1 MKVMLQ
7 RDASEEEQQRFLQE
21 ARVLGQLAHPNIVP
35 VHDVGTDE
43 TGRLFYTMKLVLG
56 GTLHD
61 VIGKLKSGD
70 KGTLAKYPLNALLTV
85 FQKVCDAVA
94 FAHSRGII
102 HRDLKPQ
109 NIMVGEFGEVLV
121 MDWGLAKILPG
132 SAAAEEAARTL
143 PWLGPVTAGATGSGG
158 PVRLAGAAPAGGS
171 AASEM
176 VTLPLSGK
184 EAKAEAVTLPPV
196 APPPLPAMALEIT
209 LPGRENGAG
218 SAPPNAAATA
228 PSMADEPPGAN
239 HSPRATAAVGS
250 GAGTEV
256 TLPLDNQMAQPAAP
270 VFAGTP
276 PPEPEPQTRQPDP
289 GSGSAPAPSGV
300 YATLEGAVMGTP
312 HFMSPEQAEGKI
324 AELDGRSDIFSLGG
338 ILYALLTLRP
348 PVEGDSLE
356 EILSKVRSGT
366 IAPPTAF
373 DAPSSTTQAKPNATG
388 AVTEPRKIHPLP
400 HCPAGKVPAALSAV
414 TMKALTRD
422 KLRRYQTVA
431 EFTRDIEAYQG
442 GFATSA
448 ENANALTLV
457 RLFIHRHKTLTA
469 AAALFVLLTIGFV
482 TKVIASEQKARTNA
496 EQAAAHAK
504 TAEEHAARAKVSEAA
519 AVAEKEAARLS
530 STRANLA
537 LADAALREGNGPAM
551 QAALAEVPEDLRDST
566 WRYLLGESD
575 SSIARIRTGASVV
588 TGVAAHPRRPG
599 VFAVADGNRKVF
611 LIELRTGARLL
622 EFTPE
627 FPPKS
632 RGELS
637 ALAFSPDGQ
646 RIAVGRSADG
656 GIVIH
661 SARDGKKLL
670 GWDAPRTQELEFSAD
685 GLRLFQST
693 EVYKAHKSLRM
704 WEAASGLPAWE
715 YGSSK
720 GTSHPHGAFTPDG
733 QQVLTFGYGDDFRLV
748 DARDG
753 AAIRSFKREGAPI
766 TALAMAGNGLAAA
779 ADQQGFVSVLDLK
792 TGSVRLRFR
801 VHDTSVHF
809 LAFTP
814 AGDQLA
820 TGVALPDGQQAIHLW
835 LAATGERR
843 QALLGGSGEIRDISV
858 HPVSGELLVSG
869 PNAAAWDPT
878 GQPPRWYAG
887 VTPLQPARP
896 VFWGSDEVLFASG
909 NREDLLLHKLQPG
922 APAILWKSVGIVMP
936 QSDVSADGKLAVF
949 AGVTYGADLL
959 FLRNPGPQREEGRTI
974 KLQGGKDF
982 IRLSAGGERVVV
994 VGNRN
999 SKVDLFDTTTGLP
1012 LAPFERADMKR
1023 FWSFAWLG
1031 SNGQHL
1037 VGLVTAKA
1045 ERGLAGSEEW
1055 VVLWDAASGKIVQRV
1070 TNRSALGVLVVA
1082 PDGSRLAEAGAD
1094 KMVRIRDA
1102 ATLAVQQEFRAHDGP
1117 ITALA
1122 WHPVKPI
1129 LATTST
1135 DLTIRLWNLETGRR
1149 LEELRGP
1156 LTTPMGLGFSP
1167 SGQRLAC
1174 ASPSD
1179 NTRIWEP
1186 ESLNEKPVPTQPK
1199 DGAWEDLLAPLT
1211 PAIVDQTGNGWRM
1224 DNGALF
1230 SPNKTFTTLPL
1241 PGNLSGTSYQVRV
1254 KLRQLMAKNGFSL
1267 ELPVGNHMVGFDLDG
1282 DLGKWTSL
1290 ALANGKWGKGLPGA
1304 LAGKQV
1310 KDSDQHDLEVT
1321 VRLNGANATITV
1333 TLDDQPLYEWTGPIA
1348 ALSQHSLWK
1357 TAPGS
1362 LALGTMAA
1370 DWVVYEVKVKRLD
1383 GK

>member
-1 MKVMLQ
+1 MGAVLDARDQKLGRSVAMKVMLV
-7 RDASEEEQQRFLQE
+7 RRASEEEQQRFLQE

-43 TGRLFYTMKLVLG
+43 QGRLFYTMKLVQG
-56 GTLHD
+56 VTLHD
-61 VIGKLKSGD
+61 VIGKLKAGD
-70 KGTLAKYPLNALLTV
+70 KETLAKYPLNALLTA

-132 SAAAEEAARTL
+132 SAAAEEAAK
-143 PWLGPVTAGATGSGG
+143 
-158 PVRLAGAAPAGGS
+158 
-171 AASEM
+171 
-176 VTLPLSGK
+176 TLPLR
-184 EAKAEAVTLPPV
+184 
-196 APPPLPAMALEIT
+196 
-209 LPGRENGAG
+209 GRLGQTG
-218 SAPPNAAATA
+218 PT
-228 PSMADEPPGAN
+228 G
-239 HSPRATAAVGS
+239 
-250 GAGTEV
+250 
-256 TLPLDNQMAQPAAP
+256 TLPLNALAAEDQTTIVSVPAAGEDQTTIASLP
-270 VFAGTP
+270 ADAEQATVASGTGNP
-276 PPEPEPQTRQPDP
+276 SAPQLMFGTQEPEP
-289 GSGSAPAPSGV
+289 AVPSGA
-300 YATLEGAVMGTP
+300 YATMEGAVMGTP
-312 HFMSPEQAEGKI
+312 HYMSPEQAEGRI
-324 AELDGRSDIFSLGG
+324 SDLDARSDIFSLGG

-356 EILSKVRSGT
+356 EILSNVRSGN
-366 IAPPTAF
+366 IVPPMAF
-373 DAPSSTTQAKPNATG
+373 NAPSSSTQAKASATG

-400 HCPAGKVPAALSAV
+400 QCPDGKVPAALSAV

-422 KLRRYQTVA
+422 MLRRYQTVA

-482 TKVIASEQKARTNA
+482 TKVISSEQKARTNA
-496 EQAAAHAK
+496 EQAEANAK
-504 TAEEHAARAKVSEAA
+504 TAEAHAARAKVSEVA

-530 STRANLA
+530 SAKANLA
-537 LADAALREGNGPAM
+537 LADAALREGNGSAM

-575 SSIARIRTGASVV
+575 TSIARIRTGASVV

-599 VFAVADGNRKVF
+599 VFAVADSNRKVF

-627 FPPKS
+627 FLPKS
-632 RGELS
+632 KGELS

-646 RIAVGRSADG
+646 RIAVGRGGDG

-670 GWDAPRTQELEFSAD
+670 GWDALRTQELEFSAD
-685 GLRLFQST
+685 GTRLLQST
-693 EVYKAHKSLRM
+693 ESYKSLNV
-704 WEAASGLPAWE
+704 WEASSGRKAWE
-715 YGSSK
+715 HVQSK
-720 GTSHPHGAFTPDG
+720 GTLFVRGVFTPG
-733 QQVLTFGYGDDFRLV
+733 GHQVLTSGSGDDFRLV

-753 AAIRSFKREGAPI
+753 AVILSFKTESNYI
-766 TALAMAGNGLAAA
+766 TALAMAGSGVAAA
-779 ADQQGFVSVLDLK
+779 VDQQGFVSVLDLK
-792 TGSVRLRFR
+792 AGGVRLRFR
-801 VHDTSVHF
+801 VHDTAVNF

-814 AGDQLA
+814 AGDQLV
-820 TGVALPDGQQAIHLW
+820 TCVALPDGRQAIHVW
-835 LAATGERR
+835 LVATGERR
-843 QALLGGSGEIRDISV
+843 HALLGGSGEIRDISL

-869 PNAAAWDPT
+869 PNAGAWDPT
-878 GQPPRWYAG
+878 SQPPRWLAG
-887 VTPLQPARP
+887 VTPIHPARP
-896 VFWGSDEVLFASG
+896 VFWGSDDVLFASG
-909 NREDLLLHKLQPG
+909 RAEDLLLHKLQLD
-922 APAILWKSVGIVMP
+922 APTMLWRSVGILMP

-949 AGVTYGADLL
+949 SGETYNSFLF
-959 FLRNPGPQREEGRTI
+959 FLRNPGLQREEGRTI
-974 KLQGGKDF
+974 ILQGSKEF
-982 IRLSAGGERVVV
+982 IRLSAGGERVLVI
-994 VGNRN
+994 GLRN
-999 SKVDLFDTTTGLP
+999 SRVDLFDTTTGLP
-1012 LAPFERADMKR
+1012 LAPLERADMKR
-1023 FWSFAWLG
+1023 FWSLGWLG
-1031 SNGQHL
+1031 SNGQRL

-1045 ERGLAGSEEW
+1045 ERGLSGSEEW
-1055 VVLWDAASGKIVQRV
+1055 VVLWDVASGKILQRV

-1082 PDGSRLAEAGAD
+1082 PDGTRLAEAGAD

-1129 LATTST
+1129 LATTSA

-1156 LTTPMGLGFSP
+1156 LTTPTGLGFSP

-1186 ESLNEKPVPTQPK
+1186 ESLNERRVPTQPT
-1199 DGAWEDLLAPLT
+1199 DRAWEDLLAPLT
-1211 PAIVDQTGNGWRM
+1211 AAKVEETGKGWRLEG
-1224 DNGALF
+1224 GALF
-1230 SPNKTFTTLPL
+1230 SPRKLYATLPL
-1241 PGNLSGTSYQVRV
+1241 PGNLSGFSYQVRV
-1254 KLRQLMAKNGFSL
+1254 KLRQLTAKGVFHIV
-1267 ELPVGNHMVGFDLDG
+1267 LPVGDRMTGFDLDG
-1282 DLGKWTSL
+1282 RPQNGIYTGLVQVNGKLGKD
-1290 ALANGKWGKGLPGA
+1290 LPGVIE
-1304 LAGKQV
+1304 GKQV
-1310 KDSDQHDLEVT
+1310 KDSEQHDLEVT
-1321 VRLNGANATITV
+1321 VRLTGTAAVITT
-1333 TLDDQPLYEWTGPIA
+1333 TLDDQPLYEWAGPSA
-1348 ALSQHSLWK
+1348 ALSQYPLWQ
-1357 TAPGS
+1357 TPPGT

-1383 GK
+1383 AK

>member
-1 MKVMLQ
+1 MGAVLDARDQKLGRSVAMKVMLVRQ
-7 RDASEEEQQRFLQE
+7 AGAEDQQRFLQE

-43 TGRLFYTMKLVLG
+43 QGRLFYTMKLVQG

-61 VIGKLKSGD
+61 VIGKLKAGD
-70 KGTLAKYPLNALLTV
+70 KDTLAKYPLNALLTA

-132 SAAAEEAARTL
+132 SAAAEEATK
-143 PWLGPVTAGATGSGG
+143 
-158 PVRLAGAAPAGGS
+158 
-171 AASEM
+171 
-176 VTLPLSGK
+176 TLPLRGQLGQ
-184 EAKAEAVTLPPV
+184 TGP
-196 APPPLPAMALEIT
+196 T
-209 LPGRENGAG
+209 G
-218 SAPPNAAATA
+218 
-228 PSMADEPPGAN
+228 
-239 HSPRATAAVGS
+239 
-250 GAGTEV
+250 
-256 TLPLDNQMAQPAAP
+256 TLPLNAPAAENQ
-270 VFAGTP
+270 ATLATGTGNASAP
-276 PPEPEPQTRQPDP
+276 KLTFGSSDPEL
-289 GSGSAPAPSGV
+289 PAPSAA
-300 YATLEGAVMGTP
+300 YATLEGVVMGTP
-312 HFMSPEQAEGKI
+312 HFMSPEQAEGRI
-324 AELDGRSDIFSLGG
+324 SDLDARSDIFSLGG

-366 IAPPTAF
+366 IVPPTTF
-373 DAPSSTTQAKPNATG
+373 NAPSATTTG
-388 AVTEPRKIHPLP
+388 HVTEPRKIHPLP
-400 HCPAGKVPAALSAV
+400 HCPDGKVPAALSAV

-422 KLRRYQTVA
+422 RARRYQTVA
-431 EFTRDIEAYQG
+431 EFARDIEAYQG

-448 ENANALTLV
+448 EDANALTLV
-457 RLFIHRHKTLTA
+457 RLFIHRHRALTA
-469 AAALFVLLTIGFV
+469 AASLMVLLTMGFMA
-482 TKVIASEQKARTNA
+482 KVVSSEQKAKANA
-496 EQAAAHAK
+496 EQAEANAK
-504 TAEEHAARAKVSEAA
+504 TAQEHETQAKANAKAAEENAAQAKISEAA
-519 AVAEKEAARLS
+519 AIAEREAARQS
-530 STRANLA
+530 SARANLA
-537 LADAALREGNGPAM
+537 LADGAQREGNGPAM

-599 VFAVADGNRKVF
+599 VFAVADSNQKVF

-646 RIAVGRSADG
+646 RIAVGRGGDG

-670 GWDAPRTQELEFSAD
+670 GWDALRTGKLEFSAD
-685 GLRLFQST
+685 GLRLLQST
-693 EVYKAHKSLRM
+693 EIYKSLKSLHM
-704 WEAASGLPAWE
+704 WEAASGQPAWE
-715 YGSSK
+715 YGLSK

-748 DARDG
+748 AARDG
-753 AAIRSFKREGAPI
+753 TVIRSFKRDGAPL

-779 ADQQGFVSVLDLK
+779 ADRQGFVSVLDLK
-792 TGSVRLRFR
+792 TGSFRQRFR
-801 VHDTSVHF
+801 VHDTDVNF

-814 AGDQLA
+814 AGDQLV
-820 TGVALPDGQQAIHLW
+820 TCVALPDGQQAIHLW

-843 QALLGGSGEIRDISV
+843 QALLGGSGELRDISV

-887 VTPLQPARP
+887 VTPIHPARP

-909 NREDLLLHKLQPG
+909 KAEDLLLHKLQPG
-922 APAILWKSVGIVMP
+922 TPAMLWKSVGIAMP

-949 AGVTYGADLL
+949 AGETYNADLL

-974 KLQGGKDF
+974 KLPGGKDF

-994 VGNRN
+994 LGNRN

-1031 SNGQHL
+1031 SSGQRL

-1045 ERGLAGSEEW
+1045 ERGLSGSEEW
-1055 VVLWDAASGKIVQRV
+1055 VVLWDADSGKIVQRV

-1122 WHPVKPI
+1122 WHPVKPV

-1156 LTTPMGLGFSP
+1156 LTTPTGLGFSP

-1174 ASPSD
+1174 ASSSD
-1179 NTRIWEP
+1179 NTRSWEP
-1186 ESLNEKPVPTQPK
+1186 ESLNDQPGAAKPAA
-1199 DGAWEDLLAPLT
+1199 GWEDLLASLT
-1211 PAIVDQTGNGWRM
+1211 PAIVDQNGNGWRM

-1230 SPNKTFTTLPL
+1230 SPIKRFATLPL

-1254 KLRQLMAKNGFSL
+1254 KLRQLTAKEVFHVI
-1267 ELPVGNHMVGFDLDG
+1267 LPVADRMVGFDLDG
-1282 DLGKWTSL
+1282 SAGNWTGL
-1290 ALANGKWGKGLPGA
+1290 VHVDGKWGKNLPGA

-1333 TLDDQPLYEWTGPIA
+1333 TLDDQPLYEWTGPTA
-1348 ALSQHSLWK
+1348 ALSRHSLWK

-1383 GK
+1383 AK

>member
-1 MKVMLQ
+1 MGAVLDARDNKLGRSVAMKVMLV
-7 RDASEEEQQRFLQE
+7 RRASEEEQQRFLQE

-43 TGRLFYTMKLVLG
+43 QGRLFYTMKLVVG
-56 GTLHD
+56 VTLHE
-61 VIGKLKSGD
+61 VIGKLKAGD
-70 KGTLAKYPLNALLTV
+70 KDTLAKYPLNALLTA

-132 SAAAEEAARTL
+132 SAAAEEAAK
-143 PWLGPVTAGATGSGG
+143 
-158 PVRLAGAAPAGGS
+158 
-171 AASEM
+171 
-176 VTLPLSGK
+176 TLPLRGQLGQ
-184 EAKAEAVTLPPV
+184 TGP
-196 APPPLPAMALEIT
+196 T
-209 LPGRENGAG
+209 G
-218 SAPPNAAATA
+218 
-228 PSMADEPPGAN
+228 
-239 HSPRATAAVGS
+239 
-250 GAGTEV
+250 
-256 TLPLDNQMAQPAAP
+256 TLPLNSPAAEDQATIASVP
-270 VFAGTP
+270 AAAEQATVATGTGNP
-276 PPEPEPQTRQPDP
+276 SAPQLIFGPQEPEPAVP
-289 GSGSAPAPSGV
+289 SSA
-300 YATLEGAVMGTP
+300 YATMEGAVMGTP
-312 HFMSPEQAEGKI
+312 HFMSPEQAEGRI
-324 AELDGRSDIFSLGG
+324 SDLDARSDIFSLGG

-356 EILSKVRSGT
+356 EILSKVRSGN
-366 IAPPTAF
+366 IVPPMAF
-373 DAPSSTTQAKPNATG
+373 NAPSSSTQGTVTATG
-388 AVTEPRKIHPLP
+388 AVAEPRKIHPLP

-431 EFTRDIEAYQG
+431 EFTQDIVAYQG

-448 ENANALTLV
+448 ENANALTLL
-457 RLFIHRHKTLTA
+457 RLFIHRHKALTA

-482 TKVIASEQKARTNA
+482 TKVISSEQKARTNA

-504 TAEEHAARAKVSEAA
+504 TAEEHAAQAKVSEAA
-519 AVAEKEAARLS
+519 AIAEKEAARLS
-530 STRANLA
+530 SARANLA
-537 LADAALREGNGPAM
+537 LADAALREGNGSAM
-551 QAALAEVPEDLRDST
+551 QAALAEVPEDLRNST

-575 SSIARIRTGASVV
+575 TSIARIRTGASVV

-646 RIAVGRSADG
+646 RIAVGRGGDG

-670 GWDAPRTQELEFSAD
+670 GWDALRTGKLEFSAD
-685 GLRLFQST
+685 GLRLLQST
-693 EVYKAHKSLRM
+693 EIYKSLKSLHM
-704 WEAASGLPAWE
+704 WEAASGQPAWE
-715 YGSSK
+715 YGLSK

-748 DARDG
+748 AARDG
-753 AAIRSFKREGAPI
+753 TVIRSFKRDGAPL

-779 ADQQGFVSVLDLK
+779 ADRQGFVSVLDLK
-792 TGSVRLRFR
+792 TGSFRQRFR
-801 VHDTSVHF
+801 VHDTDVNF

-814 AGDQLA
+814 AGDQLV
-820 TGVALPDGQQAIHLW
+820 TGVVLPDGQQAIHVW

-843 QALLGGSGEIRDISV
+843 HALLGGSGEIRDISV

-869 PNAAAWDPT
+869 PNAVAWDPT
-878 GQPPRWYAG
+878 GQPPRWHAG
-887 VTPLQPARP
+887 GTPIHPARP

-909 NREDLLLHKLQPG
+909 KAEDLLLHKLQPG
-922 APAILWKSVGIVMP
+922 APALLWKSGGIFMP

-949 AGVTYGADLL
+949 VGVTYGADLL

-994 VGNRN
+994 LGNRN

-1012 LAPFERADMKR
+1012 LAPLERADMKR
-1023 FWSFAWLG
+1023 SWSFGWLG
-1031 SNGQHL
+1031 SNGQRL

-1045 ERGLAGSEEW
+1045 ERGLSGSEEW
-1055 VVLWDAASGKIVQRV
+1055 VVLWDAASGKILQRV

-1129 LATTST
+1129 LATTSA

-1156 LTTPMGLGFSP
+1156 LTTPTGLGFSP

-1186 ESLNEKPVPTQPK
+1186 ESLNEKSVPTQPT
-1199 DGAWEDLLAPLT
+1199 DRAWEDLLAPLT
-1211 PAIVDQTGNGWRM
+1211 PAKVAETGNGWRLEG
-1224 DNGALF
+1224 GALF
-1230 SPNKTFTTLPL
+1230 SPGKPYATLPL
-1241 PGNLSGTSYQVRV
+1241 PANLSGASYGVRM
-1254 KLRQLMAKNGFSL
+1254 KLRQLTAKETFY
-1267 ELPVGNHMVGFDLDG
+1267 V
-1282 DLGKWTSL
+1282 
-1290 ALANGKWGKGLPGA
+1290 
-1304 LAGKQV
+1304 
-1310 KDSDQHDLEVT
+1310 
-1321 VRLNGANATITV
+1321 
-1333 TLDDQPLYEWTGPIA
+1333 
-1348 ALSQHSLWK
+1348 
-1357 TAPGS
+1357 AP
-1362 LALGTMAA
+1362 
-1370 DWVVYEVKVKRLD
+1370 Y
-1383 GK
+1383 